1 MANWAD
7 FFYGVCAGSALTILG
22 MTATTYAVWHAL
34 LSSIVGH
41 ARKPERGE
49 GPWDG

>member
-7 FFYGVCAGSALTILG
+7 FFYGVCAGSGVTILG
-22 MTATTYAVWHAL
+22 MTAATYAVWHAL
-34 LSSIVGH
+34 LASISGH
-41 ARKPERGE
+41 ARPRGE